1 MIEQKVLPVINKST
15 INLPDLPRRLGS
27 RRNEE
32 NLSYKIL
39 ATDLS
44 VYLKQPLKKIVPIAQ
59 MKM

>member
-1 MIEQKVLPVINKST
+1 MNHLPVINRST

-44 VYLKQPLKKIVPIAQ
+44 VYLKQPLKKIVPIAP
-59 MKM
+59 MKMK